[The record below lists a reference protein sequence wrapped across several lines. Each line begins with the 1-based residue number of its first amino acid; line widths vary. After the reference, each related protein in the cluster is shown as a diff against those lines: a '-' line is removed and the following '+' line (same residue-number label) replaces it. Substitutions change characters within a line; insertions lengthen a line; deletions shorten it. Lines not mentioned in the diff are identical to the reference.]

1 MASRYVNNYRSKMG
15 VLSIK
20 FATCEQ
26 YSQKLC
32 DIYITISDVQK
43 LSTL

>member
-1 MASRYVNNYRSKMG
+1 MFVSNCRGKTG
-15 VLSIK
+15 ILSIK
-20 FATCEQ
+20 FAKREQ
-26 YSQKLC
+26 YSQKLR